1 MKASIALGFA
11 LSVLVA
17 GSAVASPEKANQNGA
32 PVPAQMIVLDSKV
45 ASSQSV
51 KPFGSKASGTVLVA
65 ENRKEFGS
73 RYQRYD

>member
-1 MKASIALGFA
+1 MKASIAFGFA

-17 GSAVASPEKANQNGA
+17 GSAVASSEKANQNGT
-32 PVPAQMIVLDSKV
+32 PLPAQTTVLDTQV

-51 KPFGSKASGTVLVA
+51 KPFDSKVSGTVLVA